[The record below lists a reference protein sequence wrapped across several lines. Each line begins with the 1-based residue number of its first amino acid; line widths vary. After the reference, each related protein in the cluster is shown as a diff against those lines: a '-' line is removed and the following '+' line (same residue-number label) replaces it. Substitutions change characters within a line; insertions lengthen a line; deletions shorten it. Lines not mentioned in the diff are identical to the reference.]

1 MTTPTARPSSSSNGA
16 PWWRHAVVYQIYVRS
31 FADSGTRGE
40 DGIGDLPGI
49 TSRLPYLRD
58 LGVDAVW
65 ITPFYTS
72 PQHDHGYDVADYRDI
87 DPLFGTLADADT
99 LISTAHTLGLKVI
112 VDLVPNHTSDEHV
125 WFQAALAAAPG
136 SPERARYLFR
146 EGRGV
151 DGGEPPNNWQSVF
164 GGPAWTRLP
173 DGPSAGPSG
182 GPSVSQWY
190 LHLFDSTQPDLDWRN
205 PEVGDMFVDVL
216 RFWLDRDVDGFRV
229 DVAHGLYKEADL
241 RDQVSTDSSARPGTA
256 VAFEPAEPAEPAAP
270 AEPHAMVERVLQD
283 EPMWDQPE
291 VHDVY
296 RRWHDVLAEY
306 AGDRMDV
313 AEAWTQTPESMAMFV
328 RPDEMSQAFNFS
340 WLLADWSSEAFAD
353 VIIGTFAALADVGA
367 SPTWVLSNHD
377 VIRHVTRY
385 GGGATGLARARAATL
400 TMLALPG
407 SSYLYQGEELGLEQ
421 VDVAPDDR
429 QDPSWFRTGEVGRDG
444 CRVPIPWSGEQA
456 PYGFG
461 PGNQQPWIPQPA
473 GWAPL
478 TADAQ
483 EGRDDSTLEF
493 YRSALAARR
502 DLPTTGAVEVSAD
515 GDLLTVIRDGLTVL
529 LNCGSAELPLPAGD
543 VVVASGPVSD
553 VLPGA
558 TAVWLRPA

>member
-1 MTTPTARPSSSSNGA
+1 VSTPDTTHAGT
-16 PWWRHAVVYQIYVRS
+16 PWWRDAVVYQVYVRS
-31 FADSGTRGE
+31 FADSGTRGV
-40 DGIGDLPGI
+40 DGVGDLPGI

-72 PQHDHGYDVADYRDI
+72 PQHDHGYDVADYRDV
-87 DPLFGTLADADT
+87 DPLFGTLQDADD
-99 LISTAHTLGLKVI
+99 LLASAHALGLKVI
-112 VDLVPNHTSDEHV
+112 VDLVPNHTSSEHA
-125 WFQAALAAAPG
+125 WFRAALEAGPG

-151 DGGEPPNNWQSVF
+151 DGAEPPNNWQSVF
-164 GGPAWTRLP
+164 GGPAWTRVP
-173 DGPSAGPSG
+173 DG
-182 GPSVSQWY
+182 QWY

-216 RFWLDRDVDGFRV
+216 RFWLDRGADGFRV
-229 DVAHGLYKEADL
+229 DVAHGLFKEASL
-241 RDQVSTDSSARPGTA
+241 RDQVLEAGAANSEPKESMVARTL
-256 VAFEPAEPAEPAAP
+256 
-270 AEPHAMVERVLQD
+270 RD

-296 RRWHDVLAEY
+296 RRWHDVLASY
-306 AGDRMDV
+306 DGDRMDV
-313 AEAWTQTPESMAMFV
+313 AEAWTQTPQSMAAFV

-340 WLLADWSSEAFAD
+340 WLLADWSATEFAD
-353 VIIGTFAALADVGA
+353 VVTGTFAALDEVGA

-377 VIRHVTRY
+377 VVRHPTRY

-421 VDVAPDDR
+421 VDVAPEHR

-444 CRVPIPWSGEQA
+444 CRVPVPWSGDRA

-461 PGNQQPWIPQPA
+461 TGEGQPWIPQPDD
-473 GWAPL
+473 WAPL
-478 TADAQ
+478 TAAAQ
-483 EGRDDSTLEF
+483 EGDPASTLAF
-493 YRSALAARR
+493 YRRALAARR
-502 DLPTTGAVEVSAD
+502 ELPKGDGAADVEVSVD
-515 GDLLTVIRDGLTVL
+515 GDLLTVRREGVTVL
-529 LNCGSAELPLPAGD
+529 LNCGADDVALPAGE
-543 VVVASGPVSD
+543 VVVASGSVGD
-553 VLPGA
+553 TLPPD
-558 TAVWLRPA
+558 TAVWLR